1 MNFQLIEFVNAGAL
15 RFVLKEDNP
24 WGLMMTPEFEIVL
37 TDLDKES
44 KRPRTT
50 VFGEVITGLDIVELI
65 SKQPV
70 DNPSNPC
77 TIFECGLL

>member
-1 MNFQLIEFVNAGAL
+1 
-15 RFVLKEDNP
+15 
-24 WGLMMTPEFEIVL
+24 MMTPEFEIVL
-37 TDLDKES
+37 ADLDKES

-50 VFGEVITGLDIVELI
+50 VFGEVVDGLDIVETI

-70 DNPSNPC
+70 DSPNPC